1 MTKIKTPWR
10 RRLLMPLCVILL
22 FSAIFPVAAYAE
34 SGTVIIIPDEEEDD
48 SSGGAAIIVPDNG
61 EPTDITISSS
71 TVPSYFETNAFT
83 GTWRDTGTPLHLIN
97 ETGYIAYCLQTAM
110 DSPNN
115 SGYTKIY
122 WWDMYSSKVANGI
135 FAIVTNGYPNN
146 TGGFSTDEAR
156 YATANALR
164 FWLGECGAEGA
175 YDWMN
180 LKTNPNNFRGKSGY
194 EDLFDWCV
202 DLVEIARAETDGM
215 PSIGQA
221 PDWHDGSA
229 SFLWQTLEASVPTK
243 YYLSSGQCSYFL
255 LLAQRAGCPPPKE
268 VETLLIKQ
276 GGEYPSPDPFNAS
289 ECEVPQK
296 NIDGMLSETALD
308 YQMTLFPLF

>member
-1 MTKIKTPWR
+1 
-10 RRLLMPLCVILL
+10 MPLEVYIQFSLFGKTLWERFLQATEWILEP
-22 FSAIFPVAAYAE
+22 FCQPSSAVKFQCLLL
-34 SGTVIIIPDEEEDD
+34 EDGQMPEWCEGERLT
-48 SSGGAAIIVPDNG
+48 SVGG
-61 EPTDITISSS
+61 S
-71 TVPSYFETNAFT
+71 
-83 GTWRDTGTPLHLIN
+83 W
-97 ETGYIAYCLQTAM
+97 
-110 DSPNN
+110 
-115 SGYTKIY
+115 
-122 WWDMYSSKVANGI
+122 
-135 FAIVTNGYPNN
+135 
-146 TGGFSTDEAR
+146 
-156 YATANALR
+156 
-164 FWLGECGAEGA
+164 
-175 YDWMN
+175 
-180 LKTNPNNFRGKSGY
+180 
-194 EDLFDWCV
+194 
-202 DLVEIARAETDGM
+202 M

-243 YYLSSGQCSYFL
+243 YYLSPGQCSYFL